1 MWGLSVCLCFCL
13 PWTPALLAQSLCQ
26 GQSAF
31 CWIWNVL
38 PKPQIH
44 LPLPLLHA
52 AAEYPSRS
60 KRQGLGD
67 KERVIPGI
75 SDPVSLNAALL
86 NCTGFFFLL
95 FSPLHCSRANKG
107 RNQWSLTEIFTLSGF
122 DLVKSWC
129 WVHLCAG
136 EAHGKPGTERFLAK
150 EGLNWSCAAGVG
162 SATTL
167 GSSLPHS
174 GSPGLWILSLE

>member
-44 LPLPLLHA
+44 IPLPLLQA
-52 AAEYPSRS
+52 AAEYPSHS

-75 SDPVSLNAALL
+75 SDPVSQCSFVKLYRLFL
-86 NCTGFFFLL
+86 PSFFPSSL
-95 FSPLHCSRANKG
+95 FQGKQRKKSMIPD
-107 RNQWSLTEIFTLSGF
+107 RNIYPFRLWSGKI
-122 DLVKSWC
+122 LVLR
-129 WVHLCAG
+129 VHLCAG

-174 GSPGLWILSLE
+174 GSPGLWIFSLE